1 MPRSYNPHSYS
12 ASNYDA
18 EMCLKPPVLLW
29 LAVLFLCRAIMLP
42 IVIGIGHIA
51 GVNADAMTQLRD
63 FWNAEQLVPALI
75 AIPVLCALCWRSGS
89 APDVLRYIWARG
101 RVLLALSAAVD
112 IVLPVVSQ
120 LLQRQITDQFTA
132 TLFTSGVDVYFL
144 AYILAARRVRD
155 TFLDFPPPLP
165 PTKSAG

>member
-1 MPRSYNPHSYS
+1 MPHSYSPHSYS
-12 ASNYDA
+12 ASNYDD
-18 EMCLKPPVLLW
+18 EMCLKPPLLLW

-42 IVIGIGHIA
+42 IVIGIGHVA

-63 FWNAEQLVPALI
+63 FWSAEQLVPAVI
-75 AIPVLCALCWRSGS
+75 AIPVLCALCWRSAS
-89 APDVLRYIWARG
+89 APDVLRSIWARG

-112 IVLPVVSQ
+112 IALPIVSQ
-120 LLQRQITDQFTA
+120 LSQRQISDQFIV
-132 TLFTSGVDVYFL
+132 TLFASGVDVYFL